1 MSCLEVDAGLLCRL
15 CGLLSNGESPSVKE
29 TACPPE
35 TCVPTALVSGAVD
48 PWLLACGGGVDL
60 LFLFS
65 VSLGRGRGGGHPG
78 NCSVS
83 ALGTWEAAECFSGS
97 RKCCRGLPNFPLPRI
112 TGAAEAQPQEDAP
125 PPP

>member
-15 CGLLSNGESPSVKE
+15 CGLLSNGESPSVEE

-65 VSLGRGRGGGHPG
+65 VNLGRGQGGGTPRKLL
-78 NCSVS
+78 SLS
-83 ALGTWEAAECFSGS
+83 AGDLGGRRVLLWQPEVLSWPPQLPPTPNH
-97 RKCCRGLPNFPLPRI
+97 RGC
-112 TGAAEAQPQEDAP
+112 
-125 PPP
+125 